1 MRDPDRISHVLA
13 KVEQLWRAYP
23 DWRLGQLIANVASW
37 SGTDAWDLEEDGL
50 VDEIDR
56 HLGQRAEVRG

>member
-1 MRDPDRISHVLA
+1 MRNPDRIAEVLA
-13 KVEQLWRAYP
+13 KVEQLWRMYP

-37 SGTDAWDLEEDGL
+37 ADTDIWDLEEDGL

-56 HLGQRAEVRG
+56 HMGQR